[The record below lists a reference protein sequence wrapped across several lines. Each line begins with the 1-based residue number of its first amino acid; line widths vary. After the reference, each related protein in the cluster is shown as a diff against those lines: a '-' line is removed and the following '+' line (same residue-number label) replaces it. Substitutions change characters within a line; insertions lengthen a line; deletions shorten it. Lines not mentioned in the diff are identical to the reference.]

1 MSCSQDFQY
10 SPVIFNIFLLRD
22 EDENLELVSSG
33 IWAARFYGQFSILHD
48 EKIFTKFEEGL
59 YLIQVS
65 AFWKVEVDDQIM
77 NLSYYSDQN
86 LDLKEIDASEGND
99 MFYEFLLRKC
109 QDNLRSSTN
118 DYDFAQQKFDRL
130 NMIYYMNKN
139 SNYKFK

>member
-59 YLIQVS
+59 YLI
-65 AFWKVEVDDQIM
+65 
-77 NLSYYSDQN
+77 
-86 LDLKEIDASEGND
+86 
-99 MFYEFLLRKC
+99 
-109 QDNLRSSTN
+109 
-118 DYDFAQQKFDRL
+118 
-130 NMIYYMNKN
+130 
-139 SNYKFK
+139 